1 MRKILTSLLFV
12 FFIGLSAFAQNE
24 VLFNKATEAYNK
36 GNFSKA
42 LEFYETILE
51 NGKHSAELYFNMG
64 NCYYKLDEIGLSI
77 YYYEK
82 AKLLNPKDPEI
93 QNNLA
98 YAENMRLDAI
108 DAMPKTAMARF
119 SQSVLSLFTYDNWA
133 LSAVLLSITFVLLY
147 ILYYRSIYATQKRI
161 FFIGAM
167 VALFLC
173 VSTASLAYFAFDAF
187 KKDNPAIVLKREI
200 VVHTEPNNQSERVFS
215 LHEGTKV
222 NILDKLNGWNKIKIA
237 DGQTGWVQS
246 NTIKLLRDF

>member
-1 MRKILTSLLFV
+1 MRKIVSSLLFV
-12 FFIGLSAFAQNE
+12 LFIGLSAFAQNE

-36 GNFSKA
+36 GNYSTA
-42 LEFYETILE
+42 LEHYETILD

-82 AKLLNPKDPEI
+82 AKLLNPKDQEI

-108 DAMPKTAMARF
+108 EAMPKTAMARF
-119 SQSVLSLFTYDNWA
+119 RDSTLSLFTYDNWA
-133 LSAVLLSITFVLLY
+133 LFAVLLSISFVILY
-147 ILYYRSIYATQKRI
+147 ILYYRSTYATQKRI

-167 VALFLC
+167 VAIFLS
-173 VSTASLAYFAFDAF
+173 VATVTLAYFSYDAF

-200 VVHTEPNNQSERVFS
+200 VVNTEPNTQSERVFS

-222 NILDKLNGWNKIKIA
+222 NILEKLNGWFKVKIA

-246 NTIKLLRDF
+246 NTIKLLKDF